1 MKQVWKRTM
10 SLALSGVLLLSN
22 VPVQA
27 WATEEPAVQE
37 IPAAVAQLANEVV
50 APIKVNGNA
59 GGVTIGEG
67 KLTLTGANVE
77 SVEST
82 YDGILTVELAEGTK
96 AVINGAL
103 SAVKGIR
110 ITGKGILEVGS
121 ISAGEDLEIDGTI
134 VKVGRD
140 KDSDETKKELI
151 KVKNSI
157 SVSNEVHVVTA
168 SGHNAVVFENGTGKV
183 NGGHW
188 RVAKDGDFIES
199 TDAADCGYFE
209 LVSLDHLTG
218 ENSHV
223 MYCKCSTPTKVI
235 FGEHTPAYEC
245 EGPKLVCVCDSCGN
259 ELGTLTVEAPEDLT
273 WDGQPKVVEL
283 SQTFVPEMTCSVKYY
298 KDSVAEENEQEAV
311 EPGFYIAVVTVEG
324 LEEQLELHFTI
335 NKKAL
340 KDLTVTLTP
349 AQVIYDGQ
357 LCSLPQVTVE
367 DAEMLMEGTDYE
379 VAFTRDGKAVGEE
392 GRTNAGEIKVT
403 VTGKGNYTGT
413 VEKIFTIQ
421 QADATADLFECNMPA
436 DLTYNG
442 NPEKATVKVSNT
454 VQGMGDISLKY
465 YRNGEAAE
473 PVAAGTYEVAVC
485 VAGNGNYKQAEMKDA
500 AWTFTIAPV
509 AVTDTDGQA
518 VPAQTVVAS
527 HGAMAIQKPSFT
539 GINGEKIVPENV
551 SYQLEGTEGELTYE
565 QLLNKL
571 KTLPAG
577 TTAKIGYTVEADGNY
592 TGTITGEMTVNIVDL
607 EFTVGEKP
615 ATGENAVT
623 IIDEEKR
630 VYGQEGIVTVKDI
643 RVTAGDKTDAAPQFT
658 VLYQI
663 GSGDKK
669 SQPDAGNNTFYVMY
683 SGTIDGVA
691 YENIE
696 VCQGNVMVEKRPA
709 APNVT
714 AVTGLTDG
722 EQDQGK
728 EMLTVAAVEGEKIKY
743 SVNDSS
749 WTENVP
755 TVKESGVYTI
765 KYRVDESKN
774 IIGKDDFD
782 PVKVV
787 VAPYITATYGDTL
800 EKVQGTVST
809 SQGTWRFD
817 TQVNPLTTKVGPVNE
832 TGNEFY
838 MSFMPKNEA
847 EATVTEHPV
856 KIFVEPA
863 RTRVSVEV
871 KDRYLPY
878 ADGKKVEAAVTVKNA
893 ENNEVIASG
902 EYTAVCTNI
911 TNTQDQ
917 EVINPGKAKITVQPK
932 ANYVFENDTADLS
945 KEYIVYDNTAV
956 KLVDAWT
963 YADYDNDD
971 MSAAEFPTG
980 KEVKEALDKAL
991 DEELGEDKADYPA
1004 TKRKYYD
1011 FLMKDNSAQK
1021 YVYDQMYWPD
1031 DGLIGSVAYINDD
1044 ADNTDTYKVYA
1055 MYTVDSD
1062 NTQAGT
1068 VIELTE
1074 TKGATPGIN
1083 EYKKNAKSI
1092 SVNLKHYAAVCI
1104 ALKENTEKEYSVTAK
1119 SEDTKTG
1126 TVSFKVGTSTSAKT
1140 AQKGDTITV
1149 TVSPKSGYELSRLNY
1164 TYNDGS
1170 KDVTTAIEKNS
1181 SGKYTFEMPAASVV
1195 INAKFSKKAANPS
1208 SGDTSN
1214 IQLWVTMLAASGIAI
1229 VAVILFWLKKRKK

>member
-1 MKQVWKRTM
+1 M

-27 WATEEPAVQE
+27 WATEEPVVQE
-37 IPAAVAQLANEVV
+37 IPAVVAPLANEVTV
-50 APIKVNGNA
+50 EIKVNGTTDPVE
-59 GGVTIGEG
+59 GVTCEG
-67 KLTLTGANVE
+67 NKVTLSGVTVDSIESNEALEIALTEGA
-77 SVEST
+77 T
-82 YDGILTVELAEGTK
+82 TTIK
-96 AVINGAL
+96 GAL
-103 SAVKGIR
+103 VAVKGIK
-110 ITGKGILEVGS
+110 ITGKGILKVGS
-121 ISAGEDLEIDGTI
+121 IQAGENLMIEDARVE
-134 VKVGRD
+134 VGAKD
-140 KDSDETKKELI
+140 KETDAAALDLI
-151 KVKNSI
+151 KVKNEI
-157 SVSNEVHVVTA
+157 TVSGEAHVVTA

-183 NGGHW
+183 TGGLW
-188 RVAKDGDFIES
+188 RMAKDGDFTNS
-199 TDAADCGYFE
+199 TEAAGCGYFE
-209 LVSLDHLTG
+209 LVSSDHLTE
-218 ENSHV
+218 ENPHV
-223 MYCKCSTPTKVI
+223 LYCKCATPTKVI
-235 FGEHTPAYEC
+235 IGEHTPAYEC
-245 EGPKLVCVCDSCGN
+245 EGPELVCVCENCGN
-259 ELGTLTVEAPEDLT
+259 ELGTLTAEAPGDLT
-273 WDGQPKVVEL
+273 WDGQPKVVKI
-283 SQTFVPEMTCSVKYY
+283 SQTFVPEKTCSVKYY

-311 EPGFYIAVVTVEG
+311 EPGTYIAVVTVEG
-324 LEEQLELHFTI
+324 LEEQLKLSFTVS
-335 NKKAL
+335 KKSL
-340 KDLTVTLTP
+340 KDQTVTLTP
-349 AQVIYDGQ
+349 AEIPYDGQ
-357 LCSLPQVTVE
+357 PHTLPQVTVK
-367 DAEMLMEGTDYE
+367 DTDVLAEGTDYE
-379 VAFTRDGKAVGEE
+379 VVYTRDGKALDEAGK
-392 GRTNAGEIKVT
+392 TNAGEIKVT

-421 QADATADLFECNMPA
+421 QANATADLFECNMPV

-442 NPEKATVKVSNT
+442 NPKEATVKVSNP

-465 YRNGEAAE
+465 YRNDEAAE

-500 AWTFTIAPV
+500 AWSFTIAPV
-509 AVTDTDGQA
+509 TVTDTDGQA

-527 HGAMAIQKPSFT
+527 YGAMAIQKPSFT

-592 TGTITGEMTVNIVDL
+592 SGKITGEMTVNIVDL
-607 EFTVGEKP
+607 EFTVGEEP

-643 RVTAGDKTDAAPQFT
+643 KVTAGDKTDAAPQFT
-658 VLYQI
+658 VLYQV
-663 GSGDKK
+663 GSNERK
-669 SQPDAGNNTFYVMY
+669 SQPDAGENTFYVMY

-696 VCQGNVMVEKRPA
+696 VCKGSVTVNKRPA

-728 EMLTVAAVEGEKIKY
+728 EMLTVSAVEGEKIKY
-743 SVNDSS
+743 SVNDGP

-774 IIGKDDFD
+774 IIGKDDFE

-800 EKVQGTVST
+800 EKVQGTIST
-809 SQGTWRFD
+809 SQGTWTFNA
-817 TQVNPLTTKVGPVNE
+817 QKNPLATKVGPVNE
-832 TGNEFY
+832 TGNEFRID
-838 MSFMPKNEA
+838 FTPKNET

-863 RTRVSVEV
+863 RIRVSVEV

-893 ENNEVIASG
+893 ENNEVIAAG
-902 EYTAVCTNI
+902 EYTTVCTNI

-932 ANYVFENDTADLS
+932 ANYVFENDVAEVS
-945 KEYIVYDNTAV
+945 KEYIVYDNTAL
-956 KLVDAWT
+956 KLLDAWT
-963 YADYDNDD
+963 YADYGNSD
-971 MSAAEFPTG
+971 MATAGFPTG
-980 KEVKEALDKAL
+980 KDVKEALDKAL

-1021 YVYDQMYWPD
+1021 YVYDLMYWPD

-1074 TKGATPGIN
+1074 AKGTSPGIN

-1104 ALKENTEKEYSVTAK
+1104 ALKENEEKDYNVEAK
-1119 SEDTKTG
+1119 SEDTSKG
-1126 TVSFKVGTSTSAKT
+1126 TVKFTGGSVKTASTKGE

-1149 TVSPKSGYELSRLNY
+1149 TVSPKSTYELSRLNY
-1164 TYNDGS
+1164 TYNNGTE
-1170 KDVTTAIEKNS
+1170 DVTVAIDKDSN
-1181 SGKYTFEMPAASVV
+1181 GKYTFEMPAASVV
-1195 INAKFSKKAANPS
+1195 INAKFAKKAGNAS
-1208 SGDTSN
+1208 TGDTSN
-1214 IQLWVTMLAASGIAI
+1214 IQLWVTMLAASGVAI
-1229 VAVILFWLKKRKK
+1229 VAVIIFWLKKRKK